1 MNKDQMMGKLDNL
14 KGRVKEALG
23 ATSGDKRTEAEGFA
37 ERVKGAVQKKV
48 GDIKEAISRHDH
60 PDEDAAEAARRREE
74 KEDLEEDE
82 DPDELRR

>member
-23 ATSGDKRTEAEGFA
+23 AASGDKRTEAGGVA

-60 PDEDAAEAARRREE
+60 PDADEEAARRREE
-74 KEDLEEDE
+74 KADLEEDE

>member
-1 MNKDQMMGKLDNL
+1 MNKDQMKGKLDNL

-23 ATSGDKRTEAEGFA
+23 AASGDKSTQAEGFG

-60 PDEDAAEAARRREE
+60 PNEDDLEATRRREE
-74 KEDLEEDE
+74 KEDMEEGE